1 MLCVR
6 RFGGLPVVVSA
17 LIALRFPRADN
28 SRRFL
33 ALTRIETGR
42 SAMVE
47 VRVTAQV
54 SLQVDEV
61 GVESGDEVNP
71 SRSNHLS

>member
-1 MLCVR
+1 M
-6 RFGGLPVVVSA
+6 
-17 LIALRFPRADN
+17 
-28 SRRFL
+28 

-61 GVESGDEVNP
+61 GVESGDEEKSIAVEPPKLNA
-71 SRSNHLS
+71 RAQT